1 MSDHLLKENTL
12 LSKSQLELE
21 RHSPEYLEALTRNN
35 TRAAMVTSSI
45 VTGIGIAGLVGLFTG
60 RATEN
65 IYTRIEPRI
74 LYELLIL
81 LNAPATFYCYCT
93 LRKNDWSHA
102 MRKLNA
108 VYVHFLVCQLL
119 AGVTIYTT
127 QSGSSVFVEAMLILI
142 PITLLPVYLLKRLW
156 LGYFISGVTLS
167 MIMGH
172 LHIDLAWQDEYDLF
186 IFYALCIYIA
196 LQRRAWFYQE
206 FQADYKLKTINEIL
220 ARENR
225 TDELTGL
232 GNRTALRED
241 FPEYVEKDLC
251 IAMADLDYFKEYNDK
266 HGHMAGD
273 EILKDLARSLK
284 DILPQN
290 AYAYRFGGDEFLIIA
305 HDMKVSSFLEAM
317 HAFRDSFSEK
327 HPTGMESSLT
337 IGYSYGI
344 MHSEREIRACMN
356 VADDCLYEAK
366 KAEKGTILGRQFTPA
381 DMDQHGTDRTS
392 MLDPLTSTQLR
403 STFIHELVNMEFP
416 KEWAVLH
423 FDIERFQQI
432 NKQYGFE
439 TGDEILKKI
448 AQLLKEEFPD
458 TPVARNDDQFILY
471 TEADDYEARILR
483 IQKNLAMALDR
494 LHVVIRVGIYDSRDW
509 DDVNMEVRYY
519 MDMAKYACDSLRG
532 QTAVLIRH
540 YNKEL
545 DKQREQVAF
554 VQNNFTSALD
564 NRQIIP
570 YYQPIVNAKTG
581 ECAGYEALARW
592 IIPDQGLLSPG
603 IFVPVLENAYES
615 YLLDFSILE
624 QVCVNLSEM
633 SEEHRNSIFV
643 SVNFSRS
650 DFAVT
655 DVPKEIDEIVTK
667 HQISR
672 STIRVEITESTYA
685 DNEGIRKDVQ
695 RIRDMGYEVWLD
707 DFGSGVSSITVMK
720 DYTLDAAKLDM
731 GFMRAA
737 ENQEKANTI
746 VKAMIQLCHSVNMKT
761 ISEGVETK
769 EQLDFVR
776 SCGGELIQGYY
787 YSRPLSLENLKK
799 SSFWKE

>member
-1 MSDHLLKENTL
+1 MSDHFLKENTL
-12 LSKSQLELE
+12 LDKSQLELE
-21 RHSPEYLEALTRNN
+21 RHSPEYLEALARNN

-45 VTGIGIAGLVGLFTG
+45 VTGIGIAGLIGLFT
-60 RATEN
+60 RQATEN
-65 IYTRIEPRI
+65 IYTQIAPQV

-81 LNAPATFYCYCT
+81 LDVPVTIYCYHT
-93 LRKNDWSHA
+93 LKKNDWSHA
-102 MRKLNA
+102 WRKLNI
-108 VYVHFLVCQLL
+108 VYVHFLLCQLL
-119 AGVTIYTT
+119 AGITIYTT
-127 QSGSSVFVEAMLILI
+127 QSGSSVFVEAMLIMI

-156 LGYFISGVTLS
+156 LGYFISGATLS
-167 MIMGH
+167 MIMVH
-172 LHIDLAWQDEYDLF
+172 LHIGLAWQDKYDLF
-186 IFYALCIYIA
+186 IFYALCIYIT
-196 LQRRAWFYQE
+196 LQRRSWFYQE
-206 FQADYKLKTINEIL
+206 FRADYRLKTINEIL

-241 FPEYVEKDLC
+241 FPEYVNKDLC
-251 IAMADLDYFKEYNDK
+251 IAMADLDYFKQYNDK

-273 EILKDLARSLK
+273 DILKDLAQSLK
-284 DILPQN
+284 ESLPDN
-290 AYAYRFGGDEFLIIA
+290 AFAYRFGGDEFLIIA
-305 HDMKVSSFLEAM
+305 HDMKASSFLEVL
-317 HAFRDSFSEK
+317 HAFRDSFREK
-327 HPTGMESSLT
+327 HPSGMESSLT
-337 IGYSYGI
+337 IGYAYGL
-344 MHSEREIRACMN
+344 MHSEREIRSCMSL
-356 VADDCLYEAK
+356 ADDCLYEAK
-366 KAEKGTILGRQFTPA
+366 NAEKGTILGRQFVLSET
-381 DMDQHGTDRTS
+381 DQHSTDKKD
-392 MLDPLTSTQLR
+392 MLDPLTSTLLR
-403 STFIHELVNMEFP
+403 NTFIQELVNMEFP

-448 AQLLKEEFPD
+448 AELLKEEFPGA
-458 TPVARNDDQFILY
+458 PAARNDDQFILY
-471 TEADDYEARILR
+471 TEEKDYEERIQR
-483 IQKNLAMALDR
+483 IQKNLALALDR

-509 DDVNMEVRYY
+509 QDVHMEVRYC

-532 QTAVLIRH
+532 QTAVLLRH

-545 DKQREQVAF
+545 DRQREQTAF
-554 VQNNFTSALD
+554 VQNNFTAALD
-564 NRQIIP
+564 HKQIIP
-570 YYQPIVNAKTG
+570 YYQPIVDAETG

-592 IIPDQGLLSPG
+592 MIPDQGLLSPG
-603 IFVPVLENAYES
+603 IFVPVLENTYES

-633 SEEHRNSIFV
+633 TEEHRNSIFV

-655 DVPKEIDEIVTK
+655 DVPKEIDAIVTK
-667 HQISR
+667 HGIKR
-672 STIRVEITESTYA
+672 NTIRVEITESTYA

-761 ISEGVETK
+761 IGEGVETK

-787 YSRPLSLENLKK
+787 YSRPLSLENLRK
-799 SSFWKE
+799 SPFWKE